1 MCVCAVNKMCGCF
14 IRAGVCSA
22 GVERENVATEVF
34 FCISTNFLS
43 MNEVS
48 AFIFNVPHP

>member
-22 GVERENVATEVF
+22 GVERENVATDVF
-34 FCISTNFLS
+34 
-43 MNEVS
+43 S
-48 AFIFNVPHP
+48 AYQPTSLV